1 LLTQLVYP
9 LLYYSYVGSHGQVM
23 IIIAT
28 IVTTIRNLALVA
40 LTVEACWMAWRMLG
54 ASVSDRSAMTRRD

>member
-1 LLTQLVYP
+1 
-9 LLYYSYVGSHGQVM
+9 M

-40 LTVEACWMAWRMLG
+40 FTVEACWLAWRMLG